1 MTEQRSFKRLV
12 RTRMAKTGE
21 SYTAARANLLTG
33 AEPGPEPGSAPVLV
47 TSDEIIRRRSGRGW
61 EEWFDL
67 LDAEGMADKSHR
79 EIAKWVANLLGVDPL
94 AWPPQAVTKSYERA
108 RVGRAVGE
116 KDDGT
121 FTVTASKTVAVP
133 AERLHAALVADPA
146 RWFGDGLAERTT
158 TAPRIARYDRGET
171 RVALF
176 VDAKGDSK
184 ATVTV
189 EHSRLSGAAEA
200 DRMKAFWRDRLAE
213 VKAAMEKQERADA

>member
-1 MTEQRSFKRLV
+1 MTEHRSFKRLV
-12 RTRMAKTGE
+12 RARMAKTGE

-33 AEPGPEPGSAPVLV
+33 AESGPAPVLV

-67 LDAEGMADKSHR
+67 LDAEGMADRSHR
-79 EIAKWVANLLGVDPL
+79 EIAKWVAGLLGVDPL
-94 AWPPQAVTKSYERA
+94 AWPAQAVTKSYERA

-133 AERLHAALVADPA
+133 AERLYPALVADPA

-158 TAPRIARYDRGET
+158 TSPRIARYDRGET

-176 VDAKGDSK
+176 VDAKADAK

-189 EHSRLSGAAEA
+189 QHSRLADAAEA

-213 VKAAMEKQERADA
+213 VKAIMEKQERADV